1 MSEHD
6 ILLHYQNDNH
16 FKKIGEW
23 EKYLKIMIAEA
34 KAE

>member
-6 ILLHYQNDNH
+6 ILQHYQNDNNL
-16 FKKIGEW
+16 KKIGEW